1 MICKLLN
8 NKKKSETPMYS
19 QFSILNF
26 YQLLYLY
33 FRLKRVGRKTK
44 DKIMQLINLFIYPI
58 KSCQGISLSKAYI
71 TKQGLTDY
79 HQPEIYDRQFML
91 VDQKGQF
98 ITQREYPQMATIRVE
113 IKDNKLYLSS
123 LKNNLADFELIPNND
138 QNNSIKV
145 KIWRDQTIA
154 IDQGDAVAKWFQ
166 KALKIDINCH
176 LVKQS
181 DEYIRP
187 INPRYSTQ
195 KNQPV
200 SFADGYPLLLT
211 NTASLDELQR
221 RLNGKYPHQQ
231 IVVPMNRFRPNI
243 VVETEQPFIEDTW
256 KKIKIGQSEF
266 AVVKPCSRCI
276 VTTTDQDTGI
286 RDELKEPL
294 LTLSDFR
301 NTSQGIM
308 FGQNLIPLNQECLNI
323 GDTLMNNE

>member
-1 MICKLLN
+1 
-8 NKKKSETPMYS
+8 
-19 QFSILNF
+19 
-26 YQLLYLY
+26 
-33 FRLKRVGRKTK
+33 
-44 DKIMQLINLFIYPI
+44 MQLINLFIYPI
-58 KSCQGISLSKAYI
+58 KSCQGISLTKAHI

-79 HQPEIYDRQFML
+79 HQAEIYDRQFML

-98 ITQREYPQMATIRVE
+98 ITQREYPQMATIKVE

-123 LKNNLADFELIPNND
+123 LKNNLSDFELIPNND
-138 QNNSIKV
+138 QNNSIQV

-166 KALKIDINCH
+166 EALKIDINCH

-221 RLNGKYPHQQ
+221 RLNSKYPHQK
-231 IVVPMNRFRPNI
+231 ITVSMNCFRPNI
-243 VVETEQPFIEDTW
+243 VVETKQPFIEDTW
-256 KKIKIGQSEF
+256 KKIKIGQAQF

-276 VTTTDQDTGI
+276 ITTTDQSTGI
-286 RDELKEPL
+286 RNQLKEPL
-294 LTLSDFR
+294 LTLSSFR

-308 FGQNLIPLNQECLNI
+308 FGQNLIPLNQESLNI
-323 GDTLMNNE
+323 GDILMNNE